1 MAYGKIITI
10 SGVSGCGK
18 SFVKRQ
24 FLEKRADCNK
34 LITVTTRK
42 RRKYE
47 KNGIDKL
54 FFSEGSFKRQVGNN
68 KLFGIRRLA
77 DGTCYAFRKQDLKVL
92 NKGINLI
99 AEVPYDS
106 VKNFR
111 KKHKNVV
118 SIYVVSGDIE
128 QTVKKLRKRS
138 LEEEEIKEKVASI
151 GNEMDYLKENGALFD
166 YIIVNNYDD
175 SFVDIVNKCISSI
188 FKK

>member
-24 FLEKRADCNK
+24 FLEKRADCTQ

-47 KNGIDKL
+47 KNGTDKL
-54 FFSEGSFKRQVGNN
+54 FFSEGAFKKQVGYN
-68 KLFGIRRLA
+68 KLFAIRKLA
-77 DGTCYAFRKQDLKVL
+77 DGTMYAFRKQDLSVL
-92 NKGINLI
+92 NKGINLV
-99 AEVPYDS
+99 AEMPYDS
-106 VKNFR
+106 VKSFR

-118 SIYVVSGDIE
+118 SIYVVSGNIE
-128 QTVKKLRKRS
+128 QTARRRKKRS
-138 LEEEEIKEKVASI
+138 LSEDQIKEKVASI
-151 GNEMDYLKENGALFD
+151 CDEMDYLKENAALFD
-166 YIIVNNYDD
+166 HIIVNNYDEG
-175 SFVDIVNKCISSI
+175 FVDVVNKCISSI